1 MAIITLSNLFQ
12 INITLNCSLARVST
26 YIYFLFLVPRLDQ
39 ASKEGLNVGFKS
51 FTTNLKMKMVV
62 NKHNRVV
69 MYCFI
74 SLILLANFEIGDG
87 YHPDSKGKLEIIC
100 HSIHNQI
107 NCKDVVNSLT
117 SKGHYYS
124 IYTDKNIKDQQ
135 NRLQHRSREAHLQYQ
150 FDQIEQLRQKNR
162 EKFRERIQRKNN
174 G

>member
-1 MAIITLSNLFQ
+1 MVTILI
-12 INITLNCSLARVST
+12 RKVSW
-26 YIYFLFLVPRLDQ
+26 
-39 ASKEGLNVGFKS
+39 KS
-51 FTTNLKMKMVV
+51 FAIQYIT
-62 NKHNRVV
+62 R
-69 MYCFI
+69 YI
-74 SLILLANFEIGDG
+74 GIL
-87 YHPDSKGKLEIIC
+87 
-100 HSIHNQI
+100 
-107 NCKDVVNSLT
+107 KDVVHSLS